1 MTVVKS
7 FIKGGSELAALKNG
21 GEGGAKNM
29 FFSKRRFLVSFLWKI
44 SKFTDERRG
53 GGRGVGTGYCPVP
66 STHP

>member
-1 MTVVKS
+1 MTAVKS

-44 SKFTDERRG
+44 PKFTDERRG
-53 GGRGVGTGYCPVP
+53 REGGGDGL
-66 STHP
+66 